1 MRTHLAGELNAQ
13 NLQQSITV
21 CGWVQRRRDHG
32 GVIFVDLRDH
42 SGLLQIVFDPSRA
55 AIFSQAED
63 LRSEYVVQARGS
75 LRPRPEGTINPSM
88 ATGEVELL
96 VEHLQLFSPAKTPP
110 FGVDEHSDLSDDV
123 RLAYRV
129 VDLRRSAMQQRL
141 RTRAAVVARSRRLL
155 EEHGFVD
162 IETPTLTRA
171 TPEGARDYLVPS
183 RTQPGKFFALPQSP
197 QLFKQLLMLAG
208 FDRYYQVVKC
218 FRDEDLRSDRQ
229 PEFTQIDLE
238 TSFTEAE
245 SIRALVEELLRTLFA
260 EFAGVDL
267 PPFPCMS
274 YAEAMRRYGSDKPDL
289 RNPLELVEIADLV
302 ATEEFKVFSAPAQQ
316 AGCRVVAMRVPA
328 GAALSRKQID
338 DYTKLVGKYGAK
350 GLAWIKVNDIA
361 AGVEG
366 LQSPIVKF
374 LSPACAQAIVQR
386 VAAQDGDLIF
396 FGADQA
402 KVVNQ
407 ALGELRLQLGR
418 DLQLLDSAWQALWIT
433 EFPMFELD
441 NQGRLSALHHPFTQP
456 DCSLEQL
463 QANPLQ
469 APAQAYDV
477 VINGVEI
484 GGGSMRIYQREM
496 QEAVLQLLDIDAAAA
511 QEKFGFL
518 LEALQ
523 YGAPPHGGLALGL
536 DRLVAMLV
544 GTESIREVIAF
555 PKTQSATCP
564 LTGAP
569 SSVAFEQLRE
579 LGLRRLTV
587 ER

>member
-129 VDLRRSAMQQRL
+129 VDLRRPAMQQRL

-407 ALGELRLQLGR
+407 ALG
-418 DLQLLDSAWQALWIT
+418 
-433 EFPMFELD
+433 
-441 NQGRLSALHHPFTQP
+441 
-456 DCSLEQL
+456 
-463 QANPLQ
+463 NPLQ

-511 QEKFGFL
+511 QEKLVFCSKPCNTARRRTAGSPWVSTGWWRCWWAPSL
-518 LEALQ
+518 SARLSLSRKPK
-523 YGAPPHGGLALGL
+523 APPARSLG
-536 DRLVAMLV
+536 RPA
-544 GTESIREVIAF
+544 A
-555 PKTQSATCP
+555 
-564 LTGAP
+564 
-569 SSVAFEQLRE
+569 
-579 LGLRRLTV
+579 
-587 ER
+587 